1 LSGQEVTYSINIPL
15 LAVAVTIIGITITA
29 LFQVSSI
36 KRDRKKEQETR
47 EERAQLD
54 REKMANTIDTTM
66 KESLVRAREHFD
78 DKLEL
83 MKQEMEQ
90 HTQDIAKNRT
100 ALEKLT
106 YEVLDIIKQ
115 GSAGAKMR
123 IDALEQ
129 RLKSIEERLK

>member
-1 LSGQEVTYSINIPL
+1 M